1 MGVRSAYRKAPISFH
16 TNCTNFFAG
25 ALKFSRISMHTRHLL
40 SLKISPI
47 KTSLAYQLHSALF
60 LRFSPP
66 LSAKNSCLV
75 NISLQLARAQQ
86 KERRKFI
93 RFGPAIAMA
102 DKRKKYFSLLASFVE
117 MKWCKTRLAI
127 VASSEINYSE
137 HETLDKVSFYVYGD
151 MKNCFGRTEV
161 RGERFGV
168 SFRLLPL
175 KHHAACN
182 SGVLFSL
189 NEAP

>member
-1 MGVRSAYRKAPISFH
+1 MCFGSWVCVALIGKPPSVSILIAQTFFRSVKVLSNFHAHTPPPITQNFSNKNLFSLSITFSTFPSLFSTVKCKKFVPSKHFAPARGPSRK
-16 TNCTNFFAG
+16 
-25 ALKFSRISMHTRHLL
+25 K
-40 SLKISPI
+40 
-47 KTSLAYQLHSALF
+47 
-60 LRFSPP
+60 
-66 LSAKNSCLV
+66 
-75 NISLQLARAQQ
+75 
-86 KERRKFI
+86 RRKFI

-175 KHHAACN
+175 KHLATCKEFFFH
-182 SGVLFSL
+182 
-189 NEAP
+189 